1 MYIENGNTL
10 VVKSGIDYF
19 EKERSGTKPN
29 TIRDECNVIDDGISM
44 GSLLFIQR
52 IRVVNAMKPECSFIR
67 NVTDVSYWHDNV
79 IISWEHSNGT
89 N

>member
-19 EKERSGTKPN
+19 EKERSGKKPN
-29 TIRDECNVIDDGISM
+29 TWRYICKDDTIPKIV
-44 GSLLFIQR
+44 LRALTK
-52 IRVVNAMKPECSFIR
+52 IRVINGDNQVCSFTR
-67 NVTDVSYWHDNV
+67 DVTDTSFFGDVV
-79 IISWEHSNGT
+79 IISWEHEDGT

>member
-19 EKERSGTKPN
+19 EKERSGKKPN
-29 TIRDECNVIDDGISM
+29 TYRDYDDNVGAQDISNITIVKVI
-44 GSLLFIQR
+44 SVQNPF
-52 IRVVNAMKPECSFIR
+52 CSFTREI
-67 NVTDVSYWHDNV
+67 VDLSPYKKGI